1 MPVEGAGAF
10 GQFQRPKSWCT
21 HIKLILLNR
30 HNKLC
35 VGQKENNLCRS
46 LTYPTNQAKRS
57 NFIDDRSSKLTNHN
71 LLALRHYGK
80 TTDKSVSFHQPNWYP
95 LTDKHL
101 GQSSSSFSRERLSK
115 RHSTTPVPL
124 RRPFVISF
132 RVLNANPR
140 TNAYFIAFIIGE
152 HTVLTNWFIHLAI
165 HTKTDKCYSLILIVL
180 CYSIM
185 ITCHDYVLLW
195 LVCIFLWET
204 GFAFCSDICRIID
217 QSSPNCPKKW
227 SGKINYR
234 IDVVQVCLKLAGA
247 FNETVTFRCVN
258 TEAGCN

>member
-80 TTDKSVSFHQPNWYP
+80 TTDKSVSFQQPNWYP

-101 GQSSSSFSRERLSK
+101 GQSSSSISRERLSK

-124 RRPFVISF
+124 RRPFVTSC

-195 LVCIFLWET
+195 LVCIF
-204 GFAFCSDICRIID
+204 FMRNRIRFLFRYLSNHRSIFT
-217 QSSPNCPKKW
+217 
-227 SGKINYR
+227 
-234 IDVVQVCLKLAGA
+234 KLLEKMEWK
-247 FNETVTFRCVN
+247 N
-258 TEAGCN
+258 

>member
-95 LTDKHL
+95 FIFIFTWEVVKTSLNNACPFEAPICNKLSRSECKPTHKCLFHSFYHRWTYCSHKL
-101 GQSSSSFSRERLSK
+101 VHSS
-115 RHSTTPVPL
+115 RHS
-124 RRPFVISF
+124 
-132 RVLNANPR
+132 
-140 TNAYFIAFIIGE
+140 YK
-152 HTVLTNWFIHLAI
+152 NW
-165 HTKTDKCYSLILIVL
+165 
-180 CYSIM
+180 
-185 ITCHDYVLLW
+185 
-195 LVCIFLWET
+195 
-204 GFAFCSDICRIID
+204 
-217 QSSPNCPKKW
+217 
-227 SGKINYR
+227 
-234 IDVVQVCLKLAGA
+234 
-247 FNETVTFRCVN
+247 
-258 TEAGCN
+258 